1 MIIISD
7 LKKILLNMHNKLIRN
22 FCIIA
27 HIDHGKSTLADRLIE
42 FTKGEKDE
50 KAQVLDTMDLER
62 ERGITIKSQA
72 INLPFKNIK
81 GDTYNLN
88 LIDTPGHVD
97 FASEVSRSLRASD
110 GAILLVDASQGIQ
123 AQTIANTYLAIDF
136 GLTIIPVINKID
148 LPSSQTELVTQEL
161 IGTFGFKEDEILHCS
176 AKTGKGVQELLENII
191 DIIPPP
197 EGDINFTRALVFDS
211 KYDQYKGIIN
221 YVRIFDGEIKAG
233 DNLKT
238 FNSKNTFIASEV
250 GIFTPEQTKKDSL
263 KMGEVGFVYTGLKEF
278 KTLPVGETIS
288 NIGNEDI
295 KPIIS
300 GAELKPKVFAGMF
313 PLDPNDFLDLDDALS
328 KLQLNDASIIYARE
342 TSQALGPGFRC
353 GFLGVLH
360 MEIIQERVE
369 REYGIEI
376 IMTAPSVEYKITL
389 KNKDTKLINNPSAV
403 DLSEIDKIEEP
414 WIKATIICPDKFIG
428 KMMDLLTSYRGT
440 STNIEYLNT
449 STNESSI
456 NRILISCEIPL
467 GEILVGFY
475 DQLKSA
481 TQGYGSMDY
490 EIIGFKIS
498 NLAKVDILIN
508 QEKVDPLST
517 FITKEKSYY
526 YGRDLVSKLKEL
538 IPRQLFEVPI
548 QAAIGSKIIARDTV
562 KALRKNVTAK
572 CYGGD
577 ITRKKKLLSKQAEGK
592 KRLKKLG
599 KVEIPQEAFLSIL
612 NIDR

>member
-1 MIIISD
+1 MD
-7 LKKILLNMHNKLIRN
+7 QNLIRN

-42 FTKGEKDE
+42 FTKGEKDD
-50 KAQVLDTMDLER
+50 KDQILDTMDLER

-72 INLPFKNIK
+72 VSLPFTLDNNTI
-81 GDTYNLN
+81 YNLN

-97 FASEVSRSLRASD
+97 FASEVSRSLRSSD
-110 GAILLVDASQGIQ
+110 GAILLVDATQGIQ
-123 AQTIANTYLAIDF
+123 AQTIANTYLAIDL

-148 LPSSQTELVTQEL
+148 LPSSQTKSVTEEL
-161 IGTFGFKEDEILHCS
+161 ISTFGFIEDEILHCS
-176 AKTGKGVQELLENII
+176 AKTGEGVKELLENII
-191 DIIPPP
+191 KIIPPP
-197 EGDINFTRALVFDS
+197 KGDPGFTRALVFDS

-221 YVRIFDGEIKAG
+221 YVRIFDGEIKSG
-233 DNLKT
+233 DNLRT
-238 FNSKNTFIASEV
+238 FNSKNDFIANEV
-250 GIFTPEQTKKDSL
+250 GIFTPEQTKKHSL
-263 KMGEVGFVYTGLKEF
+263 KYGQVGYIYTGLKEF
-278 KTLPVGETIS
+278 KTLPVGETIFNINNENIEPLIS
-288 NIGNEDI
+288 NQ
-295 KPIIS
+295 
-300 GAELKPKVFAGMF
+300 ELKPKVFAGMF
-313 PLDPNDFLDLDDALS
+313 PLDPNDFIDLEEALS
-328 KLQLNDASIIYARE
+328 KLQLNDASILYSRE

-389 KNKDTKLINNPSAV
+389 KNEKTILINNPSSVELA
-403 DLSEIDKIEEP
+403 DIESIEEP

-428 KMMDLLTSYRGT
+428 KIMDLVTSRRGT
-440 STNIEYLNT
+440 SSNIEYLNT
-449 STNESSI
+449 SENKSKI
-456 NRILISCEIPL
+456 NRILISFEMPL

-475 DQLKSA
+475 DQLKSV
-481 TQGYGSMDY
+481 TQGYGSIDY
-490 EIIGFKIS
+490 EIIGFRKS

-508 QEKVDPLST
+508 QDKVDSLST
-517 FITKEKSYY
+517 FISKEKSYY
-526 YGRDLVSKLKEL
+526 YGRELVSKLKEL

-548 QAAIGSKIIARDTV
+548 QAAIGSKIIARDNV

-577 ITRKKKLLSKQAEGK
+577 ITRKKKLLAKQAEGK

-599 KVEIPQEAFLSIL
+599 RVEIPQEAFLSIL
-612 NIDR
+612 NIDH

>member
-1 MIIISD
+1 MD
-7 LKKILLNMHNKLIRN
+7 QNLIRN

-42 FTKGEKDE
+42 FTKGKKDD
-50 KAQVLDTMDLER
+50 KDQILDTMDLER

-72 INLPFKNIK
+72 VSLPFTLDNNTI
-81 GDTYNLN
+81 YNLN

-97 FASEVSRSLRASD
+97 FASEVSRSLRSSD
-110 GAILLVDASQGIQ
+110 GAILLVDATQGIQ
-123 AQTIANTYLAIDF
+123 AQTIANTYLAIDL

-148 LPSSQTELVTQEL
+148 LPSSQTKSVTEEL
-161 IGTFGFKEDEILHCS
+161 ISTFGFIEDEILHCS
-176 AKTGKGVQELLENII
+176 AKTGEGVKELLENII
-191 DIIPPP
+191 KIIPPP
-197 EGDINFTRALVFDS
+197 KGDPSFTRALVFDS

-221 YVRIFDGEIKAG
+221 YVRIFDGEIKSG
-233 DNLKT
+233 DNLRT
-238 FNSKNTFIASEV
+238 FNSKNDFIANEV
-250 GIFTPEQTKKDSL
+250 GIFTPEQTKKHSL
-263 KMGEVGFVYTGLKEF
+263 KYGQVGYIYTGLKEF
-278 KTLPVGETIS
+278 KTLPVGETIFNINNENIEPLIS
-288 NIGNEDI
+288 NQ
-295 KPIIS
+295 
-300 GAELKPKVFAGMF
+300 ELKPKVFAGMF
-313 PLDPNDFLDLDDALS
+313 PLDPNDFIDLEEALS
-328 KLQLNDASIIYARE
+328 KLQLNDASILYSRE

-389 KNKDTKLINNPSAV
+389 KNEKTILINNPSSVELA
-403 DLSEIDKIEEP
+403 DIESIEEP

-428 KMMDLLTSYRGT
+428 KIMDLVTSRRGT
-440 STNIEYLNT
+440 SSNIEYLNT
-449 STNESSI
+449 SENKSKI
-456 NRILISCEIPL
+456 NRILISFEMPL

-475 DQLKSA
+475 DQLKSV
-481 TQGYGSMDY
+481 TQGYGSIDY
-490 EIIGFKIS
+490 EIIGFKKS

-508 QEKVDPLST
+508 QDKVDSLST
-517 FITKEKSYY
+517 FISKDKSYY
-526 YGRDLVSKLKEL
+526 YGRELVSKLKEL

-548 QAAIGSKIIARDTV
+548 QAAIGSKIIARDNV

-577 ITRKKKLLSKQAEGK
+577 ITRKKKLLAKQAEGK

-599 KVEIPQEAFLSIL
+599 RVEIPQEAFLSIL
-612 NIDR
+612 NIDH

>member
-1 MIIISD
+1 MD
-7 LKKILLNMHNKLIRN
+7 QNLIRN

-42 FTKGEKDE
+42 FTKGKKDD
-50 KAQVLDTMDLER
+50 KDQILDTMDLER

-72 INLPFKNIK
+72 VSLPFSLDNNTI
-81 GDTYNLN
+81 YNLN

-97 FASEVSRSLRASD
+97 FASEVSRSLRSSD
-110 GAILLVDASQGIQ
+110 GAILLVDATQGIQ
-123 AQTIANTYLAIDF
+123 AQTIANTYLAIEL

-148 LPSSQTELVTQEL
+148 LPSSQTKSVTEEL
-161 IGTFGFKEDEILHCS
+161 ISTFGFIEDEILHCS
-176 AKTGKGVQELLENII
+176 AKTGEGVKELLENII
-191 DIIPPP
+191 KIIPPP
-197 EGDINFTRALVFDS
+197 KGDPSFTRALVFDS

-221 YVRIFDGEIKAG
+221 YVRIFDGEIKSG
-233 DNLKT
+233 DNLRT
-238 FNSKNTFIASEV
+238 FNSKNDFIANEV
-250 GIFTPEQTKKDSL
+250 GIFTPEQTKKHSL
-263 KMGEVGFVYTGLKEF
+263 KYGQVGYIYTGLKEF
-278 KTLPVGETIS
+278 KTLPVGETIFNINNENIEPLIS
-288 NIGNEDI
+288 NQ
-295 KPIIS
+295 
-300 GAELKPKVFAGMF
+300 ELKPKVFAGMF
-313 PLDPNDFLDLDDALS
+313 PLDPNDFIDLEEALS
-328 KLQLNDASIIYARE
+328 KLQLNDASILYSRE

-389 KNKDTKLINNPSAV
+389 KNEKTILINNPSSVELA
-403 DLSEIDKIEEP
+403 DIESIEEP

-428 KMMDLLTSYRGT
+428 KIMDLVTSRRGT
-440 STNIEYLNT
+440 SSNIEYLNT
-449 STNESSI
+449 SENKSKI
-456 NRILISCEIPL
+456 NRILISFEMPL

-475 DQLKSA
+475 DQLKSV
-481 TQGYGSMDY
+481 TQGYGSIDY
-490 EIIGFKIS
+490 EIIGFRKS

-508 QEKVDPLST
+508 QDKVDSLST
-517 FITKEKSYY
+517 FISKDKSYY
-526 YGRDLVSKLKEL
+526 YGRELVSKLKEL

-548 QAAIGSKIIARDTV
+548 QAAIGSKIIARDNV

-577 ITRKKKLLSKQAEGK
+577 ITRKKKLLAKQAEGK

-599 KVEIPQEAFLSIL
+599 RVEIPQEAFLSIL
-612 NIDR
+612 NIDH

>member
-1 MIIISD
+1 MD
-7 LKKILLNMHNKLIRN
+7 QNLIRN

-42 FTKGEKDE
+42 FTKGEKDD
-50 KAQVLDTMDLER
+50 KDQILDTMDLER

-72 INLPFKNIK
+72 VSLPFTLDNNTI
-81 GDTYNLN
+81 YNLN

-97 FASEVSRSLRASD
+97 FASEVSRSLRSSD
-110 GAILLVDASQGIQ
+110 GAILLVDATQGIQ
-123 AQTIANTYLAIDF
+123 AQTIANTYLAIEL

-148 LPSSQTELVTQEL
+148 LPSSQTKSVTEEL
-161 IGTFGFKEDEILHCS
+161 ISTFGFIEDEILHCS
-176 AKTGKGVQELLENII
+176 AKTGEGVKELLENII
-191 DIIPPP
+191 KIIPPP
-197 EGDINFTRALVFDS
+197 KGDPGFTRALVFDS

-221 YVRIFDGEIKAG
+221 YVRIFDGEIKSG
-233 DNLKT
+233 DNLRT
-238 FNSKNTFIASEV
+238 FNSKNDFLANEV
-250 GIFTPEQTKKDSL
+250 GIFTPEQTKKHSL
-263 KMGEVGFVYTGLKEF
+263 KYGQVGYIYTGLKEF
-278 KTLPVGETIS
+278 KTLPVGETIFNINNENIEPLIS
-288 NIGNEDI
+288 NQ
-295 KPIIS
+295 
-300 GAELKPKVFAGMF
+300 ELKPKVFAGMF
-313 PLDPNDFLDLDDALS
+313 PLDPNDFIDLEEALS
-328 KLQLNDASIIYARE
+328 KLQLNDASILYSRE

-389 KNKDTKLINNPSAV
+389 KNEKTILINNPSSVELA
-403 DLSEIDKIEEP
+403 DIESIEEP

-428 KMMDLLTSYRGT
+428 KIMDLVTSRRGT
-440 STNIEYLNT
+440 SSNIEYLNT
-449 STNESSI
+449 SENKSKI
-456 NRILISCEIPL
+456 NRILISFEMPL

-475 DQLKSA
+475 DQLKSV
-481 TQGYGSMDY
+481 TQGYGSIDY
-490 EIIGFKIS
+490 EIIGFKKS

-508 QEKVDPLST
+508 QDKVDSLST
-517 FITKEKSYY
+517 FISKDKSYY
-526 YGRDLVSKLKEL
+526 YGRELVSKLKEL

-548 QAAIGSKIIARDTV
+548 QAAIGSKIIARDNV

-577 ITRKKKLLSKQAEGK
+577 ITRKKKLLAKQAEGK

-599 KVEIPQEAFLSIL
+599 RVEIPQEAFLSIL
-612 NIDR
+612 NIDH

>member
-1 MIIISD
+1 MD
-7 LKKILLNMHNKLIRN
+7 QNLIRN

-42 FTKGEKDE
+42 FTKGEKDD
-50 KAQVLDTMDLER
+50 KDQILDTMDLER

-72 INLPFKNIK
+72 VSLPFNLDNKT
-81 GDTYNLN
+81 TYNLN

-97 FASEVSRSLRASD
+97 FASEVSRSLRSSD
-110 GAILLVDASQGIQ
+110 GAILLVDATQGIQ
-123 AQTIANTYLAIDF
+123 AQTIANTYLAIEL

-148 LPSSQTELVTQEL
+148 LPSSQTKSVTEEL
-161 IGTFGFKEDEILHCS
+161 ISTFGFIEDEILHCS
-176 AKTGKGVQELLENII
+176 AKTGEGVKELLENII
-191 DIIPPP
+191 KIIPPP
-197 EGDINFTRALVFDS
+197 KGDPSFTRALVFDS

-221 YVRIFDGEIKAG
+221 YVRIFDGEIKSG
-233 DNLKT
+233 DNLRT
-238 FNSKNTFIASEV
+238 FNSKNDFIANEV
-250 GIFTPEQTKKDSL
+250 GIFTPEQTKKHSL
-263 KMGEVGFVYTGLKEF
+263 KYGQVGYIYTGLKEF
-278 KTLPVGETIS
+278 KTLPVWETIFNINNENIEPLIS
-288 NIGNEDI
+288 NQ
-295 KPIIS
+295 
-300 GAELKPKVFAGMF
+300 ELKPKVFAGMF
-313 PLDPNDFLDLDDALS
+313 PLDPNDFIDLEEALS
-328 KLQLNDASIIYARE
+328 KLQLNDASILYSRE

-389 KNKDTKLINNPSAV
+389 KNEKTILINNPSSVELA
-403 DLSEIDKIEEP
+403 DIESIEEP

-428 KMMDLLTSYRGT
+428 KIMDLVTSRRGT
-440 STNIEYLNT
+440 SSNIEYLNT
-449 STNESSI
+449 SENKSKI
-456 NRILISCEIPL
+456 NRILISFEMPL

-475 DQLKSA
+475 DQLKSV
-481 TQGYGSMDY
+481 TQGYGSIDY
-490 EIIGFKIS
+490 EIIGFRKS

-508 QEKVDPLST
+508 QDKVDSLST
-517 FITKEKSYY
+517 FISKEKSYY
-526 YGRDLVSKLKEL
+526 YGRELVSKLKEL

-548 QAAIGSKIIARDTV
+548 QAAIGSKIIARDNV

-577 ITRKKKLLSKQAEGK
+577 ITRKKKLLAKQAEGK

-599 KVEIPQEAFLSIL
+599 RVEIPQEAFLSIL
-612 NIDR
+612 NIDH